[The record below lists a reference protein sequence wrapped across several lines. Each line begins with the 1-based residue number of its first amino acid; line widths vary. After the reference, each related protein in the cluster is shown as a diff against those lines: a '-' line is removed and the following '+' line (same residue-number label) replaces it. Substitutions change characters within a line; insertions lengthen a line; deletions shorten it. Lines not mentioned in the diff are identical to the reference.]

1 MRGLGAALALLAAL
15 FAAPALA
22 QGNVIASYSAFLSM
36 ADHYNSNGAR
46 LSQPWQIIRQDRAN
60 FHRFNIRDDWD
71 DWDGLFANA
80 NNRAKLEQ
88 MVKQTS
94 LSIGDRSLIVNDEI
108 FVNVTVY
115 GYGNTITGVWVEV
128 P

>member
-1 MRGLGAALALLAAL
+1 MKRILTALALMAAMMSGS
-15 FAAPALA
+15 ALA
-22 QGNVIASYSAFLSM
+22 QGNVITSYSAFLSSN
-36 ADHYNSNGAR
+36 DHYNSSGAR
-46 LSQPWQIIRQDRAN
+46 LTQPWQIIRQDRAN
-60 FHRFNIRDDWD
+60 FHRFNLRDDWD

-88 MVKQTS
+88 LVQQAGFS
-94 LSIGDRSLIVNDEI
+94 AGDRSLIVNNEI

-115 GYGNTITGVWVEV
+115 GYGDTITGVWVEV